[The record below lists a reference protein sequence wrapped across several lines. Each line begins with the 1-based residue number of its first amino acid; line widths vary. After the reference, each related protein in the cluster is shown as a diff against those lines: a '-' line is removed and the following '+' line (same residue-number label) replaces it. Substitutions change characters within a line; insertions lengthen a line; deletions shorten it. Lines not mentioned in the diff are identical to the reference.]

1 VLVVAG
7 RRTPPRPPEQTIP
20 VTRAA
25 AAILSLVLLLSSVA
39 VEPVLAADPSGL
51 PELPAE
57 LNRPS
62 VMAEMDA
69 LHADDVLTLEPGGT
83 PQPLAEVGGIGTMG
97 SGGIATFATGPGGPL
112 PNALS
117 SEVLG
122 FLPYW
127 MLSDPDVLNELRY
140 ELLSTIAYYDAV
152 LDENGSIIRSGP
164 GWTGWNSA
172 AMTSVI
178 NAAHARG
185 VKVVLTVAMHGWDAT
200 GEARMPVMLNSAAN
214 RQRAVNEIAAE
225 VKARNV
231 DGVNVDFE
239 PVPPA
244 LRSQFTAFVRELKA
258 GLIAAGARS
267 YLTVDTMA
275 GAASWSTGYDVNAL
289 TASGA
294 ADAIMV
300 MAYDLSWSGSA
311 RAGGVAPIESPYIF
325 DVTDSLGD
333 HLAAGVNPAKMIWG
347 VPWYGRTWPTTSG
360 DLNSP
365 TRAGTSTAWTYTQ
378 AVAQATERGW
388 RWDPVGRVPW
398 YSWQNS
404 GWWQGYY
411 DDQTSLKIK
420 YDLIKSTNLAGV
432 GIWALGMDVGRT
444 ELASSLAGGFARR
457 AIRYGGADR
466 YGTAAAVSAAFPT
479 GVPVV
484 YIATGQNYPDALAA
498 GPAAAKNGG
507 PILLAE
513 RNRLTDPT
521 ILALQ
526 RLQPKWIVII
536 GGPNAISPAV
546 EEALKAYTPGQV
558 NRVNGVDRYDTAAGI
573 AQSHFPSADVVYLA
587 TGENYPDALP
597 GGNAAAIEDGP
608 ILLVTHDTMPAAT
621 LAQIER
627 LKPDRV
633 VALGGPGVIG
643 DSVLDAA
650 AQWGAT
656 TTRLAGADRYATSV
670 EISKSLWSSAS
681 SVYIATGAF
690 FPDGLAAAALAARDG
705 APLLLVKGGIVP
717 DVVLNELRRLEPQR
731 IVIIGGPAAV
741 PDGTR
746 DALLYY

>member
-1 VLVVAG
+1 M
-7 RRTPPRPPEQTIP
+7 
-20 VTRAA
+20 TRAA

-97 SGGIATFATGPGGPL
+97 ADGIETFATGPGGPL

-152 LDENGSIIRSGP
+152 LDENGAIIRSGP

-172 AMTSVI
+172 AMTGVI

-214 RQRAVNEIAAE
+214 RQRAVSEIAAE

-411 DDQTSLKIK
+411 DDQSSLTIK
-420 YDLIKSTNLAGV
+420 YDLIKNTNLAGV
-432 GIWALGMDVGRT
+432 GIWALGMDVGHN
-444 ELASSLAGGFARR
+444 ELASSLAGSFARR

-526 RLQPKWIVII
+526 RLQTKWIVII

-546 EEALKAYTPGQV
+546 EE
-558 NRVNGVDRYDTAAGI
+558 
-573 AQSHFPSADVVYLA
+573 
-587 TGENYPDALP
+587 
-597 GGNAAAIEDGP
+597 
-608 ILLVTHDTMPAAT
+608 
-621 LAQIER
+621 
-627 LKPDRV
+627 
-633 VALGGPGVIG
+633 
-643 DSVLDAA
+643 
-650 AQWGAT
+650 
-656 TTRLAGADRYATSV
+656 
-670 EISKSLWSSAS
+670 
-681 SVYIATGAF
+681 
-690 FPDGLAAAALAARDG
+690 
-705 APLLLVKGGIVP
+705 
-717 DVVLNELRRLEPQR
+717 
-731 IVIIGGPAAV
+731 
-741 PDGTR
+741 
-746 DALLYY
+746 